1 MKIGMAFSG
10 GGARGVAH
18 IGVLKAFEENNIKLD
33 VVSGTSAG
41 SIVAALYANGYSSED
56 MMEFVR
62 DTTIFKFFSMRL
74 PTGGLVKTT
83 FLEEKILKMIPHN
96 DFAKLNIPL
105 KIAVTNLTKGIPEI
119 KEKGSIVDAVVP
131 SCSIPIVFPPYHID
145 NQVYTDGGLMMN
157 LPARVIKKDC
167 NLLIGSNLIP
177 YVDIDN
183 HELTTM
189 KEIGIRCF
197 DLVVNQNTTIDVDSC
212 DLIINHFGLR
222 NMTLFSISKADE
234 IFQIGYESA
243 LKIIPQLIQTLESK
257 Q

>member
-1 MKIGMAFSG
+1 MMKIGMAFSG

-18 IGVLKAFEENNIKLD
+18 IGVLKAFEENNIQLD

-41 SIVAALYANGYSSED
+41 SIVAALYANGFSSED

-119 KEKGSIVDAVVP
+119 KEKGSIV
-131 SCSIPIVFPPYHID
+131 
-145 NQVYTDGGLMMN
+145 N